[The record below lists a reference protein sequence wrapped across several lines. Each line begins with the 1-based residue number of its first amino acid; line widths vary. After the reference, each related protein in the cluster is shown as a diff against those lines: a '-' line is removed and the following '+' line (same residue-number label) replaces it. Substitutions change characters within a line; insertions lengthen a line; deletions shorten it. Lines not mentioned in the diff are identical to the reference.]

1 MRDLHRLLEPT
12 KNIKY
17 MVVLRFSM
25 KINIDYSIDM
35 NMVTGIEDFLFQ
47 CKRLHFVA

>member
-1 MRDLHRLLEPT
+1 MLYFKLFEIPF
-12 KNIKY
+12 I
-17 MVVLRFSM
+17 SM
-25 KINIDYSIDM
+25 KMNIDYSIDM